1 MSLLRFHLEVQNTG
15 KTEKKKKKRKTT
27 GIVVSGTL
35 ISKKKHITL
44 AKVLQFGYRIGK
56 TYEF

>member
-1 MSLLRFHLEVQNTG
+1 MSLLRLHLEVQNTG
-15 KTEKKKKKRKTT
+15 KTEKKRKTT